1 MKNFKAWKPA
11 ERLFPRPDLWDE
23 ATPLEWHASP
33 EGRARIGNPIR
44 ACLNCSTRTA
54 RFTFSGRMKGNIRM
68 AVWLAAG
75 WALLGA
81 SAQEPVVP
89 AVAPSPAA
97 ETVPAASP
105 GPEAIAIPAAETNA
119 PAPELWFPIGE
130 ELVYDIYWG
139 KIHVGQ
145 SRATTDWV
153 EEDGRRLLR
162 VRLRTRTN
170 KVLSLIYPVNDHIE
184 SRIDPNG
191 FIPVLFVKNLSEGRN
206 RNHEET
212 RFNHAAGV
220 ACWTNLLNG
229 KSAEFPIAKD
239 TRDIPALMY
248 YLRQQDL
255 QTGTNYDFKVMA
267 DEKIYDMTLETL
279 QEETVSLPVYGKV
292 RSLRMEPKA
301 TFGGVF
307 VNKGRMWVWVSRDE
321 RRVATKISAEVPVAR
336 VHLYLR
342 EILGPGPKPEP
353 DRTRDETVEDVPQG
367 P

>member
-1 MKNFKAWKPA
+1 MTFSGDWKAGDPV
-11 ERLFPRPDLWDE
+11 FP
-23 ATPLEWHASP
+23 
-33 EGRARIGNPIR
+33 RIGNPGR
-44 ACLNCSTRTA
+44 ARLNCSSRAGRITVSA
-54 RFTFSGRMKGNIRM
+54 RMKRVGLIT
-68 AVWLAAG
+68 AG
-75 WALLGA
+75 LFAGVFLRGA
-81 SAQEPVVP
+81 PAQGP
-89 AVAPSPAA
+89 AEPAA
-97 ETVPAASP
+97 PPAPIAATAPAS
-105 GPEAIAIPAAETNA
+105 ETNA

-170 KVLSLIYPVNDHIE
+170 KVLSLMYPVNDHIE

-191 FIPVLFVKNLSEGRN
+191 FVPVLFVKNLSEGRN

-248 YLRQQDL
+248 HLRQQDL

-267 DEKIYDMTLETL
+267 DEKIYDLTLETL

-321 RRVATKISAEVPVAR
+321 RRVATKISVEVPVAR

-342 EILGPGPKPEP
+342 EILGPKPGEKPDGPAGDPPAEVLKES
-353 DRTRDETVEDVPQG
+353 
-367 P
+367 

>member
-1 MKNFKAWKPA
+1 MNWLLRNAVWFVAA
-11 ERLFPRPDLWDE
+11 GVL
-23 ATPLEWHASP
+23 
-33 EGRARIGNPIR
+33 
-44 ACLNCSTRTA
+44 RTA
-54 RFTFSGRMKGNIRM
+54 F
-68 AVWLAAG
+68 
-75 WALLGA
+75 
-81 SAQEPVVP
+81 AQEPAVP
-89 AVAPSPAA
+89 AAAQAPGVAGIPVAVTNAPAA
-97 ETVPAASP
+97 EEGAVSAS
-105 GPEAIAIPAAETNA
+105 ETNA

-139 KIHVGQ
+139 KIHVGR

-162 VRLRTRTN
+162 VQLRTRTN
-170 KVLSLIYPVNDHIE
+170 KVLSMMYPVNDHIE

-191 FIPVLFVKNLSEGRN
+191 FVPVLFVKNLSEGRH

-255 QTGTNYDFKVMA
+255 QAGTNYEFSVMA

-279 QEETVSLPVYGKV
+279 GEETISLPKLGKV
-292 RSLRMEPKA
+292 KSLRMEPKA

-307 VNKGRMWVWVSRDE
+307 VNKGRMWIWVSRDE
-321 RRVATKISAEVPVAR
+321 RRVAAKISVEVPVAR

-342 EILGPGPKPEP
+342 QILGPGPGQEP
-353 DRTRDETVEDVPQG
+353 DGTRAPSAADVPSE